1 MLKEKTILLYAEQG
15 LGDTIQFS
23 RYVPLVAQLGAQV
36 ILEVQGPLVNLLK
49 NLEGVGQILAK
60 GDPLPA
66 MDYQCPLLS
75 LPLAFKTE
83 LDSIPALSQKIIGD
97 SAKIIQ
103 WQTTLGVKTKPRV
116 GLVWSG
122 SVIHKNDHHRSITL
136 SQLLPYLPSHIEY
149 VCLQAELRDVDKKLI
164 AQQPGIQY
172 FGKALEDFTDTAAL
186 CELMDL
192 VISVDTS
199 VAHLSAAL
207 GKKTWVLLP
216 YTPDWRWQLDRSD
229 SPWYP
234 SIQLYRQP
242 AIGDWTSVLE
252 KVKLD
257 LIAALPL
264 QLA

>member
-1 MLKEKTILLYAEQG
+1 MRSFSEPRWLGEKTLKEKTILLYTEQG

-23 RYVPLVAQLGAQV
+23 RYVPLVAQLGAKV

-83 LDSIPALSQKIIGD
+83 LDSIPPLSQKITGD

-103 WQTTLGVKTKPRV
+103 WQTILGVKTKPRV

-122 SVIHKNDHHRSITL
+122 SVTHKNDHHRSITL
-136 SQLLPYLPSHIEY
+136 SQLLPYLPSHMEY

-172 FGKALEDFTDTAAL
+172 FGDALKDFTDTAAL

-192 VISVDTS
+192 VISVDTG

-216 YTPDWRWQLDRSD
+216 YTPDWRWQLDRGD
-229 SPWYP
+229 SPW
-234 SIQLYRQP
+234 
-242 AIGDWTSVLE
+242 
-252 KVKLD
+252 
-257 LIAALPL
+257 
-264 QLA
+264 

>member
-1 MLKEKTILLYAEQG
+1 M
-15 LGDTIQFS
+15 
-23 RYVPLVAQLGAQV
+23 
-36 ILEVQGPLVNLLK
+36 
-49 NLEGVGQILAK
+49 
-60 GDPLPA
+60 
-66 MDYQCPLLS
+66 
-75 LPLAFKTE
+75 
-83 LDSIPALSQKIIGD
+83 
-97 SAKIIQ
+97 
-103 WQTTLGVKTKPRV
+103 
-116 GLVWSG
+116 WSG
-122 SVIHKNDHHRSITL
+122 SVTHKNDHHRSITL
-136 SQLLPYLPSHIEY
+136 CQLLPYLPSHIEY

-172 FGKALEDFTDTAAL
+172 FGDALEDFTDTAAL

-216 YTPDWRWQLDRSD
+216 YTPDWRWQLERSD

-242 AIGDWTSVLE
+242 SIGDWTSVLE

-264 QLA
+264 QIG